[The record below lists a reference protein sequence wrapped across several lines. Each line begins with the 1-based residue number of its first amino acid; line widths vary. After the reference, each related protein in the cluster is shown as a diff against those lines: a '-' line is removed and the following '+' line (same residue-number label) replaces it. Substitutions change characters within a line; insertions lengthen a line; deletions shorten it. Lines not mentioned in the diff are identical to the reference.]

1 MLNKELEE
9 KIDGMDLNSIFDTS
23 PKALKELTYD
33 FSEPLVRLLMMKTMT
48 ISGQKGLLKFIKK
61 AYGILQKRVN
71 PLWSEHPVMGGY
83 PDYFDT
89 MEANID
95 SDRIITTSGS
105 VPVESIEYYKLVSQ
119 QSESKSSETYNKD
132 MVDAAIAAVRAQI
145 PHLEYNQQDEKLS
158 FVYGKDKEKVNLDD
172 VIEKKTKEV
181 VNKTLEELEC
191 SDEDIDEMFAD
202 VYGQDLVDQVNKEM
216 AEKEKKDDEEW
227 DDSMDYVF
235 NKKVNP
241 HALFN
246 AMKVIKYS
254 SKITDRRFYY
264 VAYRVFDAINYIS
277 KGTSEHQYLQ
287 WINLHFNDNEHR
299 WIDDHGHIY
308 LFRFKLDG
316 SAKELKVHPSKWN
329 TIKMYSGLAEIHYNL
344 AKDLKNTFTFIVDDD
359 GNELEDSESYEH
371 LKDYPQFLSGATWY
385 VDKYLIA
392 EDAYINRG

>member
-1 MLNKELEE
+1 MGKYKTEKIHYENKEWLPE
-9 KIDGMDLNSIFDTS
+9 DLIFLGLTFANKHPDVT
-23 PKALKELTYD
+23 KEIAAHIFNAAIIYNDDELTTAGR
-33 FSEPLVRLLMMKTMT
+33 ELMHAAG
-48 ISGQKGLLKFIKK
+48 SPCYFIPNDC
-61 AYGILQKRVN
+61 AEQAMSNNNR
-71 PLWSEHPVMGGY
+71 P
-83 PDYFDT
+83 PDCSP
-89 MEANID
+89 NI
-95 SDRIITTSGS
+95 
-105 VPVESIEYYKLVSQ
+105 PYMH
-119 QSESKSSETYNKD
+119 NKD
-132 MVDAAIAAVRAQI
+132 
-145 PHLEYNQQDEKLS
+145 N
-158 FVYGKDKEKVNLDD
+158 
-172 VIEKKTKEV
+172 
-181 VNKTLEELEC
+181 
-191 SDEDIDEMFAD
+191 
-202 VYGQDLVDQVNKEM
+202 
-216 AEKEKKDDEEW
+216 DDEEW

-264 VAYRVFDAINYIS
+264 VAYRVFDAIHYIS

-344 AKDLKNTFTFIVDDD
+344 AKDLKNTFTFVVDDD